1 MHFVVCGLGGPMGEN
16 RKLAAIDGAD
26 KNLATSQHDVN
37 AQQKGDKTAAGQADT
52 KHEKCPN

>member
-1 MHFVVCGLGGPMGEN
+1 MGEN